1 MAVRKL
7 EIYGSPVLR
16 ERAKPV
22 AEINGSVVA
31 LAQDMRETMHAFS
44 GVGLAGN
51 QVGVLLRI
59 ITVLH
64 PEKKE
69 DLVVINPEIAF
80 AGEEKEIG
88 EEGCLSIPE
97 IYGKVERAR
106 QILVRGMD
114 LKGREVEILAEG
126 LFARILQHEI
136 DHLDGVLFVDRLH
149 PAKRLLL
156 SGKLKKLV
164 RGGVAQT

>member
-1 MAVRKL
+1 VRKL

-16 ERAKPV
+16 EKAKPV
-22 AEINGSVVA
+22 MEIDGLVVT

-44 GVGLAGN
+44 GIGLAGN

-59 ITVLH
+59 VTVLH

-69 DLVVINPEIAF
+69 DLVVINPEIVF
-80 AGEEKEIG
+80 AGEEREIG

-106 QILVRGMD
+106 QVLVRGMD
-114 LKGREVEILAEG
+114 LKGREVEVLAEG

-136 DHLDGVLFVDRLH
+136 DHLNGILFVDHLH

-164 RGGVAQT
+164 RREVMQA